1 MNMEKIICSA
11 DEMKAFSK
19 DFLNDL
25 VKSIS
30 SSTSFDKTKAT
41 MISLYGDLGAGKTT
55 FVQGIAKSL
64 GIEKRVIS
72 PTFVIERRYEIDQ
85 INNPHLPWKKL
96 IHIDAYRINDSKEM
110 GTLDWEENL
119 TDPNNLIIIEW
130 PERVADILPKNSFKI
145 EFVHKGEDNREI
157 KVII

>member
-1 MNMEKIICSA
+1 MEKIICSA

-19 DFLNDL
+19 DFLESLMN
-25 VKSIS
+25 SMTTS
-30 SSTSFDKTKAT
+30 NSFDKNKAT

-55 FVQGIAKSL
+55 FVQGLAKCL

-72 PTFVIERRYEIDQ
+72 PTFVIERRYEIDT
-85 INNPHLPWKKL
+85 IKNPHFPWKKL
-96 IHIDAYRINDSKEM
+96 IHIDAYRINDPKEM
-110 GTLDWEENL
+110 STLDWEVNL
-119 TDPNNLIIIEW
+119 MDPLNLILIEW

-145 EFVHKGEDNREI
+145 EFTHTGEDNREI